1 MITFISIL
9 RGINVSGQK
18 KILMADLKKLYEE
31 LHLENVETYIQ
42 SGNVVFDADEK
53 NTCIQLAEQIKDKIF
68 EKYRFEVP
76 VIVRT
81 ASEMRKT
88 LNSNPF
94 LSKSNIDQEKLHI
107 TFLADE
113 PAKEFLEKI
122 KTIAYPSDRFVIS
135 GKDIF
140 LYCPNGYGV
149 TKLSNQFFESRFNV
163 PATTR
168 NLKTVK
174 QLVAIAAGR

>member
-1 MITFISIL
+1 MTTFISIL

-31 LHLENVETYIQ
+31 LHLGNVKTYIQ
-42 SGNVVFDADEK
+42 SGNVIFDADEK
-53 NTCIQLAEQIKDKIF
+53 NNCFQLAEQIKEKIF

-81 ASEMRKT
+81 ASEMKNT
-88 LNSNPF
+88 LDANPF
-94 LSKSNIDQEKLHI
+94 IHDNGIDREKLHI
-107 TFLADE
+107 TFLAAE

-122 KTIAYPSDRFVIS
+122 KTITYPSDRFIIS

-140 LYCPNGYGV
+140 LYCPKGYGV
-149 TKLSNQFFESRFNV
+149 TKLSNQFFESRLKV
-163 PATTR
+163 KATTR

-174 QLVAIAAGR
+174 QLAALAARR

>member
-1 MITFISIL
+1 MTTFISML

-18 KILMADLKKLYEE
+18 KILMADLKRLYEE
-31 LHLENVETYIQ
+31 LQFMNVETYIQ
-42 SGNVVFDADEK
+42 SGNVVFEADEK
-53 NTCIQLAEQIKDKIF
+53 NTCIQLAEQIKEKIF

-81 ASEMRKT
+81 EQEMKNT
-88 LNSNPF
+88 VDANPF
-94 LSKSNIDQEKLHI
+94 ILDSRIDQEKLHI
-107 TFLADE
+107 TFMADE
-113 PAKEFLEKI
+113 PAKEFLKKI
-122 KTIAYPSDRFVIS
+122 KMITTPSDRFIIS

-149 TKLSNQFFESRFNV
+149 TKLSNQFFESRLKV
-163 PATTR
+163 TATTR

-174 QLVAIAAGR
+174 QLVAMAAGR